1 MRLETFRLRALARRW
16 STGLLGFA
24 LAGLGAAPA
33 HAAQAPAAGQKQLS
47 HFVGQY
53 CLKCHDKA
61 TEKGDREFESFKFPL
76 GTEAALIDAKDI
88 IDQLTLR
95 EMPPHKE
102 PQPSDEERL
111 AIIRVLREGIADAR
125 GRLGDSAGRTVMRR
139 LSNREYENTLATLF
153 GRRVDTLGLTAD
165 FPK

>member
-1 MRLETFRLRALARRW
+1 MTSAR
-16 STGLLGFA
+16 
-24 LAGLGAAPA
+24 
-33 HAAQAPAAGQKQLS
+33 AAQPAGQKQLS
-47 HFVGQY
+47 HFVGTY

-76 GTEAALIDAKDI
+76 GSEAALIDAKDI

-111 AIIRVLREGIADAR
+111 AIIRVLREGIAEAR
-125 GRLGDSAGRTVMRR
+125 GKLEGSA
-139 LSNREYENTLATLF
+139 
-153 GRRVDTLGLTAD
+153 
-165 FPK
+165 